1 MLLLLAALLLAAPDT
16 ASQTDDADSEET
28 TTAADREERLDDAE
42 AEEPEDAAPEHAAAK
57 ERAAEAAFTVAAGT
71 RGERRIELSA
81 KTSKDGLSF
90 SLGAVESGGPRADQR
105 QELVAGF
112 EAGPLRIEGRFV
124 PWSSGLLR
132 ASGEVAVHFEQV
144 GLILGARTAKFGR
157 YEMKSGGV
165 RLELERSF
173 GETLHAGVTGSVW
186 MLSLD
191 APKSADA
198 WNAYA
203 KNTLD
208 WAQRWET
215 ATWVSKDL
223 GVVALIPALSISQPP
238 QPGALEARGSLGLEV
253 QVGQAKLR
261 AEAGTAKLWPQ
272 EQWLFDLSAGMT
284 MALY

>member
-16 ASQTDDADSEET
+16 ASQTDDADSEEA
-28 TTAADREERLDDAE
+28 TANPSASSNDEAPE
-42 AEEPEDAAPEHAAAK
+42 AEEPEAAEPSHEPEK

-90 SLGAVESGGPRADQR
+90 SLGAVESGGPQADQR

-132 ASGEVAVHFEQV
+132 AGGEVAVHFAPV
-144 GLILGARTAKFGR
+144 GLVLGARTAKFGR
-157 YEMKSGGV
+157 YEMKGGGA
-165 RLELERSF
+165 RIELERSF
-173 GETLHAGVTGSVW
+173 AETLHAGVTGSVW
-186 MLSLD
+186 ILSLD

-215 ATWVSKDL
+215 AAWVSKDL
-223 GVVALIPALSISQPP
+223 GMVALVPAFSVSQPP
-238 QPGALEARGSLGLEV
+238 QAGALEARGSLGLEV
-253 QVGQAKLR
+253 QIGQAKLR